1 MVGWSFLVDV
11 AVAEPAVEIPC
22 KHLYKLCFEM
32 LVPLKQ
38 SALHMESFK
47 WFDQEHPL
55 SVLRLPRPL
64 LSKAMQKS

>member
-1 MVGWSFLVDV
+1 MPEFLVAWSFLVDV

-38 SALHMESFK
+38 FSLAYGVF
-47 WFDQEHPL
+47 Q
-55 SVLRLPRPL
+55 VV
-64 LSKAMQKS
+64 